1 MPTFTADKLRKFSI
15 DIFEGVGVPY
25 TEAEI
30 VSDHLVDA
38 SLAGLDSH
46 GVLRIPQYV
55 NAIQVERKI
64 VPGAKLEIVR
74 DTTSGLLING
84 NFGFGQVIAHQAMEL
99 AIQKARETAI
109 SAVSVYNCFHTG
121 RLGSYTAMAADEGL
135 IGMMMVNAGGCGQWV
150 APFGGIAKRIGTNP
164 ISIGVPTG
172 TGDPIVVDFATSTA
186 PEGKIRALHNRG
198 AEVPEGFIIDHQGQ
212 PATNAADFYGPPAGA
227 LLPLGGALGY
237 KGFGLGLIVDIMAG
251 GISGIGC
258 CRPGAPQEPD
268 SDGVFMI
275 AIDIGQFTPLEEF
288 YPRVTQLIEHVKSSP
303 PVPGFSEVLVPG
315 EPESRQKK
323 HRTEHGI
330 AIDNTTWSQIQE
342 IADGLGVASPSPL
355 SNQ

>member
-1 MPTFTADKLRKFSI
+1 MPTFAAEQLKKFSI
-15 DIFEGVGVPY
+15 DIFEGVGVPN

-30 VSDHLVDA
+30 VSEHLIDA

-55 NAIQVERKI
+55 NAIQVEHKI

-109 SAVSVYNCFHTG
+109 CAASVYNCFHTG
-121 RLGSYTAMAADEGL
+121 RLGSYTVMAADEGL

-172 TGDPIVVDFATSTA
+172 AGDPIVVDIATSTA
-186 PEGKIRALHNRG
+186 PEGKIRALHNKG
-198 AEVPEGFIIDHQGQ
+198 EKVPEGLIIDHEGRS
-212 PATNAADFYGPPAGA
+212 ATNTADFYGPPAGA

-275 AIDIGQFTPLEEF
+275 AIDIGQFTPLDEF

-303 PVPGFSEVLVPG
+303 PAPGFSEVLVPG
-315 EPESRQKK
+315 EPEARQKK

-330 AIDNTTWSQIQE
+330 AVDNTTWSQIQE
-342 IADGLGVASPSPL
+342 IADTLGVRAPSTL
-355 SNQ
+355 AGK

>member
-1 MPTFTADKLRKFSI
+1 MPTFAADHLREFSI
-15 DIFEGVGVPY
+15 NIFEGVGVPH

-30 VSDHLVDA
+30 VSDHLIDA

-64 VPGAKLEIVR
+64 LPGAKLEIVR
-74 DTTSGLLING
+74 DTPSGLLING
-84 NFGFGQVIAHQAMEL
+84 NFGFGQVVAHEAMEL
-99 AIQKARETAI
+99 AIHKARETAI
-109 SAVSVYNCFHTG
+109 CAASVYNCFHTG
-121 RLGSYTAMAADEGL
+121 RLGSYTEMAANQGL

-172 TGDPIVVDFATSTA
+172 GSDPIVVDIATSTA
-186 PEGKIRALHNRG
+186 PEGKIRALHNKG
-198 AEVPEGFIIDHQGQ
+198 AKVPEGLIIDHEGQ
-212 PATNAADFYGPPAGA
+212 PATNTAEFYGPPPGA

-237 KGFGLGLIVDIMAG
+237 KGTGLGLIVDIMAG

-258 CRPGAPQEPD
+258 CRPDAPQEPD

-275 AIDIGQFTPLEEF
+275 AIDIQQFTPLEEF
-288 YPRVTQLIEHVKSSP
+288 YPRVTELIGHVKSSP
-303 PVPGFSEVLVPG
+303 PAPGFSEVLVPG

-323 HRTEHGI
+323 HRTVHGI
-330 AIDNTTWSQIQE
+330 SVDATTWSQIQE
-342 IADGLGVASPSPL
+342 IADTLNVPNPSPK
-355 SNQ
+355 SD

>member
-186 PEGKIRALHNRG
+186 PEGKIRALHNKG
-198 AEVPEGFIIDHQGQ
+198 AEVPEGLIIDHQGQ
-212 PATNAADFYGPPAGA
+212 PATNTADFYGPPAGA

-258 CRPGAPQEPD
+258 CRPGVPQEPD

-303 PVPGFSEVLVPG
+303 PAPGFSEVLVPG
-315 EPESRQKK
+315 EPEARQKK
-323 HRTEHGI
+323 HRTVHGI
-330 AIDNTTWSQIQE
+330 AVDETTWSQIQE
-342 IADGLGVASPSPL
+342 IADKLGVAELSPKSD
-355 SNQ
+355 

>member
-1 MPTFTADKLRKFSI
+1 MPTFVADKLREFSI
-15 DIFEGVGVPY
+15 DIFERVGVPH

-30 VSDHLVDA
+30 VSDHLIDA

-172 TGDPIVVDFATSTA
+172 EGDPIVVDIATSTA

-303 PVPGFSEVLVPG
+303 PAPGFSEVLVPG
-315 EPESRQKK
+315 EPEARQKK
-323 HRTEHGI
+323 HRTVHGI
-330 AIDNTTWSQIQE
+330 AVDETTWSQIQE
-342 IADGLGVASPSPL
+342 IADKLGVAELSPKSD
-355 SNQ
+355 

>member
-1 MPTFTADKLRKFSI
+1 MPTFVADKLREFSI
-15 DIFEGVGVPY
+15 DIFERVGVPH

-30 VSDHLVDA
+30 VSDHLIDA

-303 PVPGFSEVLVPG
+303 PAPGFSEVLVPG
-315 EPESRQKK
+315 EPEARQKK
-323 HRTEHGI
+323 HRTVHGI
-330 AIDNTTWSQIQE
+330 AVDETTWSQIQE
-342 IADGLGVASPSPL
+342 IADKLGVAELSPKSD
-355 SNQ
+355 

>member
-99 AIQKARETAI
+99 AIQKARETAT

-186 PEGKIRALHNRG
+186 PEGKIRALHNKG
-198 AEVPEGFIIDHQGQ
+198 AEVPEGLIIDHQGQ
-212 PATNAADFYGPPAGA
+212 PATNTADFYGPPAGA

-258 CRPGAPQEPD
+258 CRPGVPQEPD

>member
-172 TGDPIVVDFATSTA
+172 TGDPIVVDIATSTA
-186 PEGKIRALHNRG
+186 PEGKIRALHNKG
-198 AEVPEGFIIDHQGQ
+198 EKVPDGLIIDHQGQ
-212 PATNAADFYGPPAGA
+212 PATNTSDFYGPPAGA

-237 KGFGLGLIVDIMAG
+237 KGTGLGLIVDIMAG

-258 CRPGAPQEPD
+258 CRPDAPQEPD
-268 SDGVFMI
+268 SDGVFLI
-275 AIDIGQFTPLEEF
+275 AIDIQQFTPLEEF

-303 PVPGFSEVLVPG
+303 PAPGCSEVLVPG
-315 EPESRQKK
+315 EPEARQKK

-330 AIDNTTWSQIQE
+330 AVDETTWSQIQE
-342 IADGLGVASPSPL
+342 ITNQLGVPQPSPL
-355 SNQ
+355 PMQ